1 MSRIVP
7 VDLVPYSRISFT
19 QFSPHA
25 LRGTLFSTHALRGIK
40 NKKAEECI
48 EIINLNIPPRH
59 LSWLIFPFTGV
70 STYEPFIAL
79 VQRNRPDLQPDL

>member
-1 MSRIVP
+1 
-7 VDLVPYSRISFT
+7 VPYSRISV
-19 QFSPHA
+19 
-25 LRGTLFSTHALRGIK
+25 IK

-70 STYEPFIAL
+70 RAL
-79 VQRNRPDLQPDL
+79 LQKTSQNNKNSGEYFKIRMLNN

>member
-1 MSRIVP
+1 MGLA
-7 VDLVPYSRISFT
+7 LVPFSRISVT
-19 QFSPHA
+19 QFSP
-25 LRGTLFSTHALRGIK
+25 HALRGIK

-70 STYEPFIAL
+70 S
-79 VQRNRPDLQPDL
+79 N